1 MSRQYIEIIIYNIT
15 LIKKSCILGVLKKKN
30 TTVLLAKILSK

>member
-15 LIKKSCILGVLKKKN
+15 LIKKSCILGVLKKK
-30 TTVLLAKILSK
+30 TQQFYLQKY